1 MAAISDHSKLLSK
14 PQVFWSL
21 WTLGL
26 VGVFSLLLVP
36 LHLPAGV
43 DLPVSADTLKGLSL
57 LQPIVLLTAMAGLG
71 TALASQV
78 GLEVPL
84 LQSIHRRRGIGSVLR
99 SQLLAASIATL
110 VVFIVMMLVQGWAEP
125 YLPSAYLA
133 INENAET
140 LLPPTTRF
148 FYGGITEEILMRWGL
163 MTLLVWLP
171 WKFLQTG
178 TSRPRPFFFWGA
190 ILATAL
196 LFGVGHLPLLFSLVP
211 QASSFLV
218 IYIVGLNALVGIAAG
233 WLYWK
238 HGLEAAM
245 MAHILFHVLGLI
257 VQ

>member
-14 PQVFWSL
+14 PRTFWAL
-21 WTLGL
+21 WILGL
-26 VGVFSLLLVP
+26 AGVFSLLLVP
-36 LHLPAGV
+36 LTLPTGV
-43 DLPVSADTLKGLSL
+43 ELPVSGSTLKGLSL

-71 TALASQV
+71 AALASQV

-84 LQSIHRRRGIGSVLR
+84 LQAIYEQRGIGKVAR
-99 SQLLAASIATL
+99 SQLLVASIATL
-110 VVFIVMMLVQGWAEP
+110 TVFIAMMLVQGWAEP
-125 YLPSAYLA
+125 HLPAAYLA

-140 LLPPTTRF
+140 LLPPVTRF
-148 FYGGITEEILMRWGL
+148 LYGGITEEILMRWGL

-171 WKFLQTG
+171 WKFLQSG
-178 TSRPRPFFFWGA
+178 TSRPKPIFFWGA
-190 ILATAL
+190 ILTTAL
-196 LFGVGHLPLLFSLVP
+196 LFGIGHLPLLFNLVP

-218 IYIVGLNALVGIAAG
+218 TYIVGLNALVGVAAG

-238 HGLEAAM
+238 HGLEAAI